1 MIAPL
6 HKQKTFLILKKKA
19 GKQPK
24 EKGVLHMRSVTY
36 SRQGDYLLPNLAV
49 PDEPEVHL
57 GKYGSLRL
65 NYLKE
70 HRYGIYLN
78 LLTQGKL
85 SRHLKEIQE
94 TAQSRMEQLVTEMMK
109 AQNVTEEMKARD
121 PMQWVGMV
129 NNIRQS
135 AEEIVRTELINR

>member
-1 MIAPL
+1 
-6 HKQKTFLILKKKA
+6 
-19 GKQPK
+19 
-24 EKGVLHMRSVTY
+24 MRSVTY
-36 SRQGDYLLPNLAV
+36 SRQGDYLLPNLTV
-49 PDEPEVHL
+49 PDEPEVHI

-109 AQNVTEEMKARD
+109 AQNVTEEMKASD

-129 NNIRQS
+129 NNIWQS